1 MLTDLADTPD
11 ADLPRQELF
20 APLGLTSATWEPDVT
35 GTPVCSSYLWAIPR
49 DWATIGE
56 FALADGVWAGDRLL
70 PEGWMKQ
77 TTTATEVTRA
87 RRRATPGA
95 GGSTSRP
102 TARSSTRPCPADAYW
117 ANGHDGQRLYV
128 VPSAGLVVTRL
139 GFSPEV
145 DAKDLNTSQLV
156 AELVAPAERTGS
168 SPVRLTARR

>member
-11 ADLPRQELF
+11 ADLPRQQLF
-20 APLGLTSATWEPDVT
+20 APLGLTSAIWEPDAS
-35 GTPVCSSYLWAIPR
+35 GTPVCSSYLWATPR

-56 FALADGVWAGDRLL
+56 FALKDGVWAGERLL

-77 TTTATEVTRA
+77 TTTATQVT
-87 RRRATPGA
+87 TSEEKGYA
-95 GGSTSRP
+95 GGWWVNQQADGTLVDP
-102 TARSSTRPCPADAYW
+102 ALPADAYW

-145 DAKDLNTSQLV
+145 DAEDLRTSQLV
-156 AELVAPAERTGS
+156 AELVAQ
-168 SPVRLTARR
+168 TAK